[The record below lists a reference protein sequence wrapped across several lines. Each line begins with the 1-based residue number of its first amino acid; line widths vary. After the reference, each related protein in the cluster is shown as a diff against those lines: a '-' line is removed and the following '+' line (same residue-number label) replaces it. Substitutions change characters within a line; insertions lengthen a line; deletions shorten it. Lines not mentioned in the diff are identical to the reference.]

1 MSSEHDFAG
10 RKGETSV
17 KQEMRGLLLHFGA
30 NLWYDEWI
38 DKSEPRSDQVATD
51 YLHLGWQ

>member
-1 MSSEHDFAG
+1 M
-10 RKGETSV
+10 

-51 YLHLGWQ
+51 YLQLDEALWRETTPLPFLC